1 MATRG
6 CEIFAQPIIR
16 TTKWQH
22 IYLKFEEI
30 IKEYR
35 DGWKN
40 KAKAD

>member
-1 MATRG
+1 MATG
-6 CEIFAQPIIR
+6 CCGYIAQPIIR

-30 IKEYR
+30 IKEYK